1 MCGIPC
7 RDDRALTLAAVLAS
21 RRVKYSQQKA
31 KEAFTENVVRR
42 FQGAS
47 KRANDDQVKSGEG
60 AAARGSV
67 REVLL
72 ELSRL
77 VDAFFG

>member
-1 MCGIPC
+1 MAC
-7 RDDRALTLAAVLAS
+7 
-21 RRVKYSQQKA
+21 KKA
-31 KEAFTENVVRR
+31 KEALTENVVRR

-47 KRANDDQVKSGEG
+47 KRANNDQVKSGEG

-72 ELSRL
+72 QLSRL
-77 VDAFFG
+77 VDAFFGQAGVPQWVLWRQFVA